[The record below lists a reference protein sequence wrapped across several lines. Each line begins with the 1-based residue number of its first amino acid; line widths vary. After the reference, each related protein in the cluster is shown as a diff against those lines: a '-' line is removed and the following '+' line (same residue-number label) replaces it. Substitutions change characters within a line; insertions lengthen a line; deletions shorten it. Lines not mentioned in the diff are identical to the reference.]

1 MSIKNKTTKT
11 VLTLKVVDVSVR
23 MRKTAKKKP
32 KKRKENKRTL
42 TKYKSLMWMMVNAD
56 AFRADAD
63 RLTAEYKERKKTT
76 EKKLTGGRGW

>member
-42 TKYKSLMWMMVNAD
+42 TKYKSLMRMTVNVD

-63 RLTAEYKERKKTT
+63 QLTAEYKERKKTT
-76 EKKLTGGRGW
+76 EKKLTGRRGW